1 MKRKNKGYVSLN
13 TGNGKGKTTA
23 AVGQAVRAL
32 GRGFSVYIGQFLKSE
47 KSGEVL
53 ALEMTNLPVTVELYG
68 RERTIGAPMTDQ
80 DRLCAVEGLKKITAA
95 LDRYDMVVADE
106 IIVALSTELLSFSD
120 LENLIQAKRDGTEL
134 ILTGRGATEE
144 LIAMA
149 DVVTEMVEVKHHYR
163 SGVPARDG
171 IER

>member
-1 MKRKNKGYVSLN
+1 MERGYTSLN

-32 GRGFSVYIGQFLKSE
+32 GRGFSVYIGQFLKTE
-47 KSGEVL
+47 KSGEIL
-53 ALEMTNLPVTVELYG
+53 ALERSGLPVEIELYG
-68 RERTIGAPMTDQ
+68 RERAIGSPMTEE
-80 DRLCAVEGLKKITAA
+80 DRQWALKGLKKLTAA
-95 LDRYDMVVADE
+95 VKDHDMVVADE
-106 IIVALSTELLSFSD
+106 IIVALSTG
-120 LENLIQAKRDGTEL
+120 LISISEVKGLIEGKGNNTEL

-144 LIAMA
+144 IIAMA

-163 SGVPARDG
+163 SGVAARDG